1 MVQTQGGSVS
11 LSVVAQP
18 RQMDSHNPP
27 TGGEC
32 GLLEYD
38 TVDVKS
44 FFSLRDSVSSSFL
57 TTHKSSLTVFT
68 SFFFLNGLSRLGAT
82 AFKVRQVVC
91 QGGESEFLLLLP
103 VQSPSRETCAVSSRA
118 QHLMR
123 NQAGQNA
130 QWVLLKRQMHS

>member
-44 FFSLRDSVSSSFL
+44 FFSLCDSVSSSFL

-68 SFFFLNGLSRLGAT
+68 FFFFLFFFLNGLSRLGAT

-91 QGGESEFLLLLP
+91 QGGELEFLLLLP
-103 VQSPSRETCAVSSRA
+103 VQSP
-118 QHLMR
+118 Q
-123 NQAGQNA
+123 
-130 QWVLLKRQMHS
+130 